1 MTEQQSRPVLFA
13 DGPLVGQWRDV
24 PSDQHGGEFSEEI
37 GLYGYTGQALPRRAH
52 YRFYTV
58 RVGIGPTQHTVTVA
72 SSETMEDLDALFIRR
87 LFTREAANAL
97 LGLDVLS

>member
-1 MTEQQSRPVLFA
+1 MTEQQPRPVLFA
-13 DGPLVGQWRDV
+13 DGPLAGRWRNV

-37 GLYGYTGQALPRRAH
+37 GLDGYIGQALPRRAH

-58 RVGIGPTQHTVTVA
+58 RVAIGPTQHTATVA
-72 SSETMEDLDALFIRR
+72 SSETLEDLDALFIRQ

-97 LGLDVLS
+97 LGLNVLS